1 MPRERKSEG
10 EGSGFV
16 ISQDGYI
23 VTNNHVVEDMDEIRV
38 YFLDRTE
45 LKAEVVGRDPKTDI
59 ALLKV
64 DPAGKQLHTI
74 ALGDS
79 DAVRPGDWVVA
90 IGNPFGLEHTV
101 TAGIISAKHRKE
113 VSPSQT
119 QSYDDF
125 IQTDAAINPGNSG
138 GPLIDLQG
146 HVVGIN
152 TAIRSNANTIGF
164 SVPINQAK
172 QILPQLR
179 ADGHVT
185 RGWLGVQ
192 IQGVTKEIAETFE
205 LEEARGALVSQVLP
219 DTPAAKG
226 GIERGDVIIEFNGE
240 EIDEWKDLPLVVAN
254 TPVETKAK
262 IIVIRDG
269 KKKSFKISIGR
280 LDDPELVAT
289 AKPEENGIEAFG
301 LRAQDLTPALA
312 DQLGLDQADGVIITD
327 VDPSGS
333 AAEAGI
339 RRGDIIVELDRK
351 AVKNAN
357 DLSKRLKAS
366 KDGALVLVRR
376 GEATLF
382 VPLKRQG

>member
-1 MPRERKSEG
+1 M
-10 EGSGFV
+10 
-16 ISQDGYI
+16 
-23 VTNNHVVEDMDEIRV
+23 
-38 YFLDRTE
+38 
-45 LKAEVVGRDPKTDI
+45 
-59 ALLKV
+59 
-64 DPAGKQLHTI
+64 
-74 ALGDS
+74 
-79 DAVRPGDWVVA
+79 
-90 IGNPFGLEHTV
+90 
-101 TAGIISAKHRKE
+101 
-113 VSPSQT
+113 
-119 QSYDDF
+119 
-125 IQTDAAINPGNSG
+125 
-138 GPLIDLQG
+138 
-146 HVVGIN
+146 
-152 TAIRSNANTIGF
+152 
-164 SVPINQAK
+164 
-172 QILPQLR
+172 
-179 ADGHVT
+179 
-185 RGWLGVQ
+185 
-192 IQGVTKEIAETFE
+192 
-205 LEEARGALVSQVLP
+205 
-219 DTPAAKG
+219 
-226 GIERGDVIIEFNGE
+226 IIEFNGE